1 MTDHELH
8 RDDEAQTERGRAL
21 IQAAVEQTRAPLAL
35 RERIEAERSR
45 ARPKR
50 RTWALGGSFAAA
62 AAAVLIAGG
71 LAGGG
76 AGGGGARAGPG
87 GRVPPPRPAPP
98 RRRRGGGRPRAPCG
112 ARARGWPPP
121 LAGGGTLAA
130 P

>member
-8 RDDEAQTERGRAL
+8 RDDEAQAEHGRAL

-62 AAAVLIAGG
+62 APAGVGAGG
-71 LAGGG
+71 V
-76 AGGGGARAGPG
+76 AGGGGGRAAAPEPAGPAWPG
-87 GRVPPPRPAPP
+87 LPSSPPSARP
-98 RRRRGGGRPRAPCG
+98 RRRRPWTRRIRAS
-112 ARARGWPPP
+112 
-121 LAGGGTLAA
+121 
-130 P
+130 

>member
-8 RDDEAQTERGRAL
+8 RDDEAQAEHGRAL

-35 RERIEAERSR
+35 RERIESERSR

-62 AAAVLIAGG
+62 AAAVLIAVV

-76 AGGGGARAGPG
+76 ARGRRAPGCPARRA
-87 GRVPPPRPAPP
+87 RPPRP
-98 RRRRGGGRPRAPCG
+98 
-112 ARARGWPPP
+112 PPP
-121 LAGGGTLAA
+121 PAA
-130 P
+130 PGAGAP

>member
-8 RDDEAQTERGRAL
+8 RDDEAQAEHGRAL

-62 AAAVLIAGG
+62 AAAGLIAVV

-76 AGGGGARAGPG
+76 ARGRGAPPAPAG
-87 GRVPPPRPAPP
+87 PPRP
-98 RRRRGGGRPRAPCG
+98 
-112 ARARGWPPP
+112 PPP
-121 LAGGGTLAA
+121 GPPPAGRGAG
-130 P
+130 

>member
-8 RDDEAQTERGRAL
+8 RDDEAQAEHGRAL

-35 RERIEAERSR
+35 RERIESERSR

-62 AAAVLIAGG
+62 PAAGLIAGV

-76 AGGGGARAGPG
+76 AGAGGARPAPPG
-87 GRVPPPRPAPP
+87 ARPPPPPPRPRRPPGPAPP
-98 RRRRGGGRPRAPCG
+98 GPPPRPRA
-112 ARARGWPPP
+112 RGQC
-121 LAGGGTLAA
+121 
-130 P
+130 